1 MTEMAGISG
10 SDALPSETRTQFKPP
25 PMKVAIEPVEHFKWA
40 FEGKTHCLHRLLWG
54 VIMLGSTSL
63 AIYSSMSIYMSW
75 QAAPVLTTFGSD
87 ILPIH
92 NLDFPSI
99 ILCSPGNNMES
110 LSNLSRLL
118 HKDWTDFWSTEN
130 ETVLENFATM
140 TTRQQGLVRQN
151 FLL

>member
-1 MTEMAGISG
+1 MMV
-10 SDALPSETRTQFKPP
+10 DAKESEPLNQDPTTSHFKAS
-25 PMKVAIEPVEHFKWA
+25 PMRVSIEPAKQFKWA
-40 FEGKTHCLHRLLWG
+40 FESKSHCLHRFLWG
-54 VIMLGSTSL
+54 IIMIGSTSL
-63 AIYSSMSIYMSW
+63 AIYSSTSIYLSW

-92 NLDFPSI
+92 DLDFPSI